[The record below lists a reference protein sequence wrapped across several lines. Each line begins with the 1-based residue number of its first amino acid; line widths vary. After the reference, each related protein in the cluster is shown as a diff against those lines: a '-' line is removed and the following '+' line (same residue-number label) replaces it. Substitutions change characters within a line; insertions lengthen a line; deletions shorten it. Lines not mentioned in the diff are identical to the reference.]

1 MDAEG
6 GRSMLFD
13 WDPADSPSSLTRR
26 LLDGTRNPNVVW
38 SLDPHPALVTAS
50 ANELLVRRNHLL
62 RSEDLAQEL
71 RELNAVRIGSM
82 LEGFSLSDEERD
94 QFDVELYR
102 LEDDAFAAVERLH
115 ERVVIDRSAPR
126 VSPHHVLVP
135 SNWAHCPAGPPTATN
150 APVFIEPFDP
160 TESVDV
166 VVIDSGYIEHP
177 VLHARGGLTS
187 TQGQYL
193 AADGCWRPEP
203 PDGLDVSP
211 TDGLVD
217 AIAGHGTFIA
227 GLVATGCSRAN
238 MTIV

>member
-1 MDAEG
+1 
-6 GRSMLFD
+6 MLFD

-135 SNWAHCPAGPPTATN
+135 SNWAHCPAGPPTA
-150 APVFIEPFDP
+150 
-160 TESVDV
+160 
-166 VVIDSGYIEHP
+166 
-177 VLHARGGLTS
+177 RTS
-187 TQGQYL
+187 PG
-193 AADGCWRPEP
+193 
-203 PDGLDVSP
+203 
-211 TDGLVD
+211 
-217 AIAGHGTFIA
+217 
-227 GLVATGCSRAN
+227 
-238 MTIV
+238 